1 MLSSG
6 GTKRS
11 LKMEAASCS
20 TTGPG
25 LGLDGPSL
33 SIPDSSFDPLRDDR
47 SLNRLDFLSELS
59 MPGEAGVS
67 TKESL
72 LSCYICDFSCHHI
85 PLCAS
90 YTAYHL
96 GIFTND
102 NYINI

>member
-25 LGLDGPSL
+25 LGLDGLSL

-47 SLNRLDFLSELS
+47 SLNRLDFLSEPS
-59 MPGEAGVS
+59 MPGEAGGIDKRKLV
-67 TKESL
+67 KL
-72 LSCYICDFSCHHI
+72 LN
-85 PLCAS
+85 L
-90 YTAYHL
+90 
-96 GIFTND
+96 
-102 NYINI
+102 